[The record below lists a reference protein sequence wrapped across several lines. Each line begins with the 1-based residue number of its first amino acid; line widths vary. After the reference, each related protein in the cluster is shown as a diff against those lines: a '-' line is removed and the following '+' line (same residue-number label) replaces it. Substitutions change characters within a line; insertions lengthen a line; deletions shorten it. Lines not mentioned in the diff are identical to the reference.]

1 MADLIEGSDALGF
14 VAATSHSGSLELAWV
29 PFVAA
34 ELHVWILLVAPES
47 IALGAPSPSALLREL
62 IRVPADALAGEARV
76 YVPVERPLGV
86 ALIARDAAGAPL
98 ATPRFSVRSGPP
110 VTGRGTAGGTVA
122 AAARARPESR
132 TTPAAPGT
140 TSAGREIPL
149 VFARGKS
156 ALPDLAGLA
165 RRIADRVA
173 VPPTPSREATG
184 FGAAQRWTLTRFAFA
199 PGGERVLVVRP
210 TFLDAATLASFA
222 SAPPPDAMP
231 VPSDADGLVDAL
243 TPDGVTSFYALL
255 EREPGGRW
263 AIVPMRLSSPP
274 FDDVARPFA
283 LGDVAG
289 RLSPLRAITPS
300 TDEHAALV
308 AAALRVLERAH
319 AGGEVA

>member
-1 MADLIEGSDALGF
+1 MADLIDGSDAPGF

-62 IRVPADALAGEARV
+62 IRVPANALAGEARV

-86 ALIARDAAGAPL
+86 TLIARDAAGAPL
-98 ATPRFSVRSGPP
+98 PAPRFSVRSGPP
-110 VTGRGTAGGTVA
+110 VTGQGVTGGA
-122 AAARARPESR
+122 AAAAVRGRSESR
-132 TTPAAPGT
+132 TTPPGT
-140 TSAGREIPL
+140 TSAGRDIPL

-165 RRIADRVA
+165 RRIADRVP
-173 VPPTPSREATG
+173 VPPSPTREATG

-222 SAPPPDAMP
+222 TAPPPDAMP
-231 VPSDADGLVDAL
+231 VPPDADGIVDAL
-243 TPDGVTSFYALL
+243 TPDGATSFYALL

-263 AIVPMRLSSPP
+263 AVAPMRLSSPP
-274 FDDVARPFA
+274 FDDVARPFV
-283 LGDVAG
+283 LGNVAG
-289 RLSPLRAITPS
+289 RLSPLRTIAPS
-300 TDEHAALV
+300 SEEHAALV
-308 AAALRVLERAH
+308 AAALRVLDRAH